1 MTLDFDALRKK
12 LNTLQGQN
20 NRSSALWKPT
30 AGKSTIRIVPWKEN
44 EDNPFIELYFH
55 YLGNKTQ
62 LSPLTRGNP
71 DPIAEFAD
79 KLRQT
84 GDKDDWNYA
93 RQFSP
98 KLRTF
103 VPVIARGEEK
113 EGVRFWGFGKTVYT
127 ELLAVIADP
136 DWGDI
141 TDVEK
146 GNDIGIEFIPQKDSD
161 TNFAKTMTRVKPKET
176 PLTTDAELLEKW
188 LNEQP
193 DIYEVF
199 QEPSYEDL
207 QLYLERYLNPEED
220 QSVTAQSKSPAA
232 GPKEVTDKDETLEDP
247 LVDDD
252 DEGEEL
258 TDSSDVAAEFDKLF
272 NAG

>member
-20 NRSSALWKPT
+20 QRSAALWKPT
-30 AGKSTIRIVPWKEN
+30 TGKSTIRLVPWKDN

-62 LSPLTRGNP
+62 ISPLTRSNP

-84 GDKDDWNYA
+84 GDSDDWKYA
-93 RQFSP
+93 KQFSP

-103 VPVIARGEEK
+103 VPVIVRGEEK

-141 TDVEK
+141 TDIESGHDV
-146 GNDIGIEFIPQKDSD
+146 GIEFIPQKDSD
-161 TNFAKTMTRVKPKET
+161 TNFAKTMTRVKPKES

-220 QSVTAQSKSPAA
+220 QSVTAQSKSPETS
-232 GPKEVTDKDETLEDP
+232 KEATEDKPVESPASDEDKDEESTED
-247 LVDDD
+247 V
-252 DEGEEL
+252 EE
-258 TDSSDVAAEFDKLF
+258 AFDKLF
-272 NAG
+272 NA